1 MIMNLSSRA
10 MLGSIAAALATLAV
24 TLAAQ
29 APVFRSGIDAVR
41 VDVLVT
47 DGRGAPVSGLAPKDF
62 VLRDNGV
69 AQVIA
74 AVAFEELP
82 LHVVLALDT
91 SSSVEGESF
100 ERLVTAARGLLE
112 SLRPADAASL
122 VVFSHVISVQPLQAG
137 RVDDAEAAL
146 RRLSAFG
153 RTSVFDATWV
163 SLLHADRP
171 GFRSLVVLLSDGFDN
186 RSWLALQDVV
196 ESAKRVES
204 VVYCVRVPP
213 VLPQVPE
220 GLQSWRRR
228 GFKATVRAGTDNFLE
243 KISEES
249 GGRVLRAD
257 TGADVRPALLRILD
271 EFRRR
276 YVLTYVPDRVDPG
289 GWHAIDVT
297 VRGKAATVTAR
308 RGYQRDWPAATQ

>member
-1 MIMNLSSRA
+1 MRPCRRA
-10 MLGSIAAALATLAV
+10 SALTLVAVAIAACAV
-24 TLAAQ
+24 RAQ
-29 APVFRSGIDAVR
+29 APVFRSGTDAVR
-41 VDVLVT
+41 VDVLVA
-47 DGRGAPVSGLAPKDF
+47 DGRGAPVPGLTPKDF

-69 AQVIA
+69 AQSIA
-74 AVAFEELP
+74 AVAFEDLP

-100 ERLVTAARGLLE
+100 ERLVAAARGLLE
-112 SLRPADAASL
+112 ELRPMDAASL
-122 VVFSHVISVQPLQAG
+122 VVFSHVLSVQPLASG
-137 RVDDAEAAL
+137 RVDDAEQSL

-163 SLLHADRP
+163 SLLNAGRP

-186 RSWLALQDVV
+186 RSWLDLDDVV
-196 ESAKRVES
+196 EFAKRVDS
-204 VVYCVRVPP
+204 VVYCVQVPP
-213 VLPQVPE
+213 QLPDVPQW
-220 GLQSWRRR
+220 LQHVRRR
-228 GFKATVRAGTDNFLE
+228 GFKATVRAGTRNFLE
-243 KISEES
+243 KVTEES

-257 TGADVRPALLRILD
+257 ADADLRPALLRILD

-276 YVLTYVPDRVDPG
+276 YVLTYVPEGVDAG

-308 RGYQRDWPAATQ
+308 RGYQRDWPR